1 MPIIAYLSLLLLLC
15 PVQGN
20 TAPPDSVLQLDYPGF
35 TIWLDCYKRAAVKF
49 QYLAQ
54 RDSGDYSRYSRFF
67 LDPTVP
73 LDCQQKTSKAY
84 GMGYQRGHQVPANHL
99 DGSAEA
105 IKASNTMTNILPQT
119 ADLNLG
125 AWLQTEEIIEC
136 YRDLEELLVIG
147 GALWDEHTDNDYFVE
162 SHGLRTPAAFWKVVI
177 RGGGPDEQ
185 VIAWLIPNTSDVQR
199 NCLNQYLI
207 SVIDLE
213 RITGESLPVA
223 EHLKTGQLDASWI
236 IPKDCNKKKRLLLL
250 E

>member
-1 MPIIAYLSLLLLLC
+1 MPIIAYLLLLILLC

-35 TIWLDCYKRAAVKF
+35 TIWLDCHQRAAVKF

-54 RDSGDYSRYSRFF
+54 RDSGDYSRSSRFF

-84 GMGYQRGHQVPANHL
+84 GVGYQRGHQVPANHL
-99 DGSAEA
+99 DGSEES

-125 AWLQTEEIIEC
+125 AWLQTELIIEC
-136 YRDLEELLVIG
+136 YRDIEELLVIG
-147 GALWDEHTDNDYFVE
+147 GAVWNDNTDNDYFVD
-162 SHGLRTPAAFWKVVI
+162 SHGLRTPAAFWKAVI
-177 RGGGPDEQ
+177 RGWGADEQ
-185 VIAWLIPNTSDVQR
+185 VIAWLIPNAPDVQR
-199 NCLNQYLI
+199 HCLNQYLI
-207 SVIDLE
+207 SVTDLE
-213 RITGESLPVA
+213 RITGETLPVA
-223 EHLKTGQLDASWI
+223 EHLKTGQPDASWI